1 MGVFAVETK
10 TVDSRGRLA
19 LGAEFAGKTVIIR
32 KTDTGLEIMPAVVI
46 PEHEAWL
53 LRNPSAR
60 ESLERGLAQAAAG
73 QFSEAPPV
81 IDDAWADES
90 LD

>member
-1 MGVFAVETK
+1 METK

-19 LGAEFAGKTVIIR
+19 LGSEFAGKTVLVK
-32 KTDTGLEIMPAVVI
+32 KTKQGLTIVPAVVI

-53 LRNPSAR
+53 YKNPAAL
-60 ESLERGLAQAAAG
+60 EAVERGLAQAKAR
-73 QFSEAPPV
+73 QFVENPPV
-81 IDDAWADES
+81 IDDAWGDEE